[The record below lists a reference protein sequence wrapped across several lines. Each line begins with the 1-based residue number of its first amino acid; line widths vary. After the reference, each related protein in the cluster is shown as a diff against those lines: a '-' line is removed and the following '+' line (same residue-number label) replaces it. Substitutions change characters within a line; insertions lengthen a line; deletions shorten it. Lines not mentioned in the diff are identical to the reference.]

1 MNNRGSG
8 LESVCE
14 DSRFEESAAKQAA
27 EKVDYGVIPSE
38 ARNPSLFITQEKRDS
53 SANSVPR
60 NDNIL
65 SFSAACKAVLKTG
78 AITARLKSLCD
89 NSAPAPCS
97 AHL

>member
-1 MNNRGSG
+1 MTGP
-8 LESVCE
+8 LSVSLILLCRRIRQKGIQL
-14 DSRFEESAAKQAA
+14 SAATPQPNSASAAKKAA

-65 SFSAACKAVLKTG
+65 SFSAACKA
-78 AITARLKSLCD
+78 D
-89 NSAPAPCS
+89 
-97 AHL
+97 